1 MDEKIQS
8 FLDGQKNL
16 SFCTAVDNAPH
27 CANCFY
33 TYLSE
38 GDFLIFKSDKNTKHI
53 VNALSNNKVAGTILP
68 DVDQI
73 GTLRGIQFIG
83 KFTVLEDELL
93 VLAKKKYYSKYPF
106 ALAMGGELWAIQLQH
121 VKMTDNTLGFGKK
134 RIWEYQHLLM

>member
-8 FLDGQKNL
+8 FLEGQKNL
-16 SFCTAVDNAPH
+16 SFCTAVDNTPH

-33 TYLSE
+33 TYISE
-38 GDFLIFKSDKNTKHI
+38 GDFIIFKSDKNTTHI
-53 VNALSNNKVAGTILP
+53 VNALNNNKVAGTILP

-73 GTLRGIQFIG
+73 GTIRGLQFMG
-83 KFTVLEDELL
+83 KFIVPEDHLL

-121 VKMTDNTLGFGKK
+121 IKMTDNTLGFGKK
-134 RIWEYQHLLM
+134 RIWESQPLMK